1 MRGGT
6 FYNLPATSNIIIMKQ
21 LLPVFF
27 LLPLLSLSQTTP
39 VKIID
44 INKAAYKILH
54 IGEKPDF
61 VATDGGDAWV
71 IDDHQSRI
79 IKISPNSSTPLLRIS
94 VPEACT
100 APITGFNAV
109 WVMSCSEKKIYKIDH
124 ITGTVLAKINTGM
137 ADPNGEMSLA
147 TGGGSVWLLS
157 DSTGILTRIDPVTNT
172 VIHKITVLPHSYCA
186 AFGHNAIWVSNYDN
200 NSVQKIDMATN
211 RVTATIAVGARPRF
225 LTATD
230 QAVWT
235 LNQGDGTVTRIN
247 PSTNKVLA
255 TIDVAARGGGGDICA
270 DAKNVWVVSTNP
282 AKPVQTISV
291 STNRIQI
298 LYLQKST
305 DTKPLK
311 VDGGVRISKN
321 YVWISGY
328 HSKTVWVIKNIN

>member
-225 LTATD
+225 
-230 QAVWT
+230 
-235 LNQGDGTVTRIN
+235 
-247 PSTNKVLA
+247 
-255 TIDVAARGGGGDICA
+255 AA
-270 DAKNVWVVSTNP
+270 
-282 AKPVQTISV
+282 
-291 STNRIQI
+291 
-298 LYLQKST
+298 
-305 DTKPLK
+305 
-311 VDGGVRISKN
+311 
-321 YVWISGY
+321 
-328 HSKTVWVIKNIN
+328 